1 MLHTALQVK
10 RHTFTTSEYD
20 AMTLAGVFGEDDRVE
35 LIEGEII
42 EMSPIGSD
50 HAGVVNRLTWMLIQR
65 LGDRA
70 IVATQNPIRLGEHSE
85 PQPDVVVA
93 KFRKDFYRSSHPT
106 PDDVLLVV
114 EIADATLAIDRDVKV
129 PLYASA
135 KIAEVWLINLLE
147 SSIEVYSK
155 PEGRIYREKRT
166 AREGE
171 TLTLSAFSNV
181 AFNVREILNI

>member
-1 MLHTALQVK
+1 MLQTAPQVK

-50 HAGVVNRLTWMLIQR
+50 HAGIVNRLTWLLIQR

-70 IVATQNPIRLGEHSE
+70 IVATQNPIRIGEHSE

-106 PDDVLLVV
+106 PSDVLLVV

-135 KIAEVWLINLLE
+135 GIAEVWLINLE
-147 SSIEVYSK
+147 ASSIEVYSK
-155 PEGRIYREKRT
+155 PEDGIHREKRI
-166 AREGE
+166 ARGGE

-181 AFNVREILNI
+181 AFNVREILNV